1 MEKFETEMIS
11 GTEKKIYKPYRF
23 IINFKIIK
31 SHIVGSIKE
40 ICKRHC
46 WIVSLN
52 RINRIISYN
61 FYEIII
67 ISREKSLKNKLYQRA
82 NWNTNRTIHSGIDR
96 NRNDSQSQFLN
107 HNNYLEAEIHKLLKK
122 LETIAVLFP

>member
-46 WIVSLN
+46 
-52 RINRIISYN
+52 
-61 FYEIII
+61 
-67 ISREKSLKNKLYQRA
+67 
-82 NWNTNRTIHSGIDR
+82 
-96 NRNDSQSQFLN
+96 
-107 HNNYLEAEIHKLLKK
+107 
-122 LETIAVLFP
+122 